1 MPETAA
7 AEAVAPS
14 VSFNPSRPPGWV
26 ILALPMV
33 DAAAVVLSLVLSI
46 ILLRVYRP
54 WLVSGPPHKVQ
65 VAAHI
70 WLWWLLLPS
79 SLGWMARFGFYAFQR
94 PALPVL
100 FTRLLK
106 VQLWTLMVLSIVVF
120 VFKLDVISRLVVFG
134 YIALFVP
141 VDLLGR
147 MGFERYWRRY
157 RSHVYNVARVLIVGS
172 RARARDLVNFLH
184 AAVHHDFAIVG
195 YCDGRD
201 AVVSGMDGVASL
213 GPPGNLPQLL
223 FQHSVDILAF
233 AMPPAMVPGG
243 DAAMAAANDLGLRI
257 IVVPNF
263 YWHELPENLV
273 PRLGQLAGLP
283 VTELGDRR
291 ISARYRILKRL
302 LDLSVSACLLLLLS
316 PLMALI
322 ALAIKLS
329 DPDAPLLYDWHVM
342 GTNKK
347 PIHSYKFRTMV
358 PDAEARKAELLG
370 QNEMSGPVF
379 KMRNDPRV
387 TRLGR
392 WLRRFSLDELPQ
404 LYSVFKGDLSL
415 VGPRP
420 PSRTETDRFEF
431 WQRRKLCM
439 KPGLT
444 CLWQIRGRNEIH
456 DFDDWVRLDLEY
468 ISRASFPFDL
478 LILLRTIPAVLLG
491 RGAY

>member
-1 MPETAA
+1 MPEAA
-7 AEAVAPS
+7 VAEAVAPS
-14 VSFNPSRPPGWV
+14 LSPVPSRPPGWV
-26 ILALPMV
+26 VWALPLV
-33 DAAAVVLSLVLSI
+33 DAAAVFLSLVFSI
-46 ILLRVYRP
+46 ILLRLYRP
-54 WLVSGPPHKVQ
+54 WLVSGPSHKVQ
-65 VAAHI
+65 VADHI
-70 WLWWLLLPS
+70 WLWWLLLPN
-79 SLGWMARFGFYAFQR
+79 SLVWMARFGLYAFHR
-94 PALPVL
+94 PAFPVV
-100 FTRLLK
+100 FTRLIK
-106 VQLWTLMVLSIVVF
+106 VQLWTLAVLSVVTF

-134 YIALFVP
+134 YIGLFVP

-147 MGFERYWRRY
+147 MGFERYRRRY

-172 RARARDLVNFLH
+172 RARARDLVKFLRS
-184 AAVHHDFAIVG
+184 AVHHDFEVLG
-195 YCDGRD
+195 YCDGENP
-201 AVVSGMDGVASL
+201 AVSGMDGVATL
-213 GPPGNLPQLL
+213 GSPDNLRQIL

-233 AMPPAMVPGG
+233 AMPPAAVPGG
-243 DAAMAAANDLGLRI
+243 AAAMAAANDLGLRI
-257 IVVPNF
+257 VVVPNF
-263 YWHELPENLV
+263 YWHELPANLV

-302 LDLSVSACLLLLLS
+302 LDLSVSGSVLLLLS
-316 PLMALI
+316 PMLALI

-329 DPDAPLLYDWHVM
+329 DPGAPVLYHWHVL

-347 PIHSYKFRTMV
+347 PIHSFKFRTMA

-431 WQRRKLCM
+431 WQHRKLCV

-444 CLWQIRGRNEIH
+444 CFWQIRGRNEIH

-468 ISRASFPFDL
+468 ISRASLPLDL
-478 LILLRTIPAVLLG
+478 LILLRTVPAVLFG